1 MPSIS
6 SWEPFQA
13 SDPKATRR
21 LPPQGV
27 PPRRLRPLRSVW
39 STLGQGILLGV
50 MGALLLILLGVG
62 VGLGIYGVYAASLPS
77 PDELHDRAAAFKSAK
92 IHDRRGRLL
101 FEVFDPTGGRRTLV
115 RIEEVP
121 GHLIDAVVAT
131 EDETFFVNPG
141 LNPFAILRALLAD
154 LREGEIVQGGSTITQ
169 QVVKNLFLTPERTL
183 SRKVNEAILAA
194 ELTRRYSKNEIL
206 EIYLN
211 EVYYGNL
218 AYGMGAAS
226 ETYFGK
232 HVSRLTLPEA
242 ALLAGLIQSP
252 ALYDPYT
259 HPQAALARRAVVL
272 RRMRESGLITAAQER
287 EASAAPLDLVP
298 REVVMEAPHMVMYVR
313 EELERQYGTEAL
325 YGGGLQV
332 YTTLE
337 LALQHQV
344 EEIVRQ
350 QMAELS
356 ERGASN
362 AAVVVMDPRTGD
374 ILAMV
379 GSVDFYRP
387 GDGQVNVARRLRQ
400 PGSTIKPFTYLAAL
414 ERGWTPGTMLM
425 DVRQAFPDG
434 ANPPYTPEN
443 YDKKEMGPISL
454 RTALACS
461 RNIPAV
467 STLHQIG
474 LPALLDMSH
483 RLGMV
488 SLNRPD
494 YGLALTLGGGD
505 VTLLEMVAAY
515 GALANGGQRVTTRPV
530 LRIVDQQGAVWLDQD
545 PPAMPQVVDPRHAYL
560 ISHILADNEAR
571 VPAFGRGSVLEWRSD
586 RPSPVAVKT
595 GTTDDYRDSWTVGYT
610 PEVVVGVWVGN
621 NDNTPM
627 DRLTGSRGAALIWR
641 EVMELALEGQEHDEW
656 PRPDGLVELEVCA
669 LSGQRPGPHCTE
681 TRHELFLADHLPE
694 ECTVHRVVQVCQIT
708 GALAAEHCPKDTVE
722 ERVVED
728 YGPSWDGWAQAQGI
742 DIPPRESCTLH
753 QRPVH
758 VALRVAEQS
767 EGRSIAG
774 ILRLV
779 GSTDIPD
786 FAAYWVEVGRGEQ
799 PSHWTPVTPPI
810 AAPVMDSTL
819 CNWDSARVEPGLY
832 TLRLV
837 VSDQHGHRY
846 QATTT
851 ASIERMATP
860 TPSISPTPLPSL
872 TPTALPKTPTPI
884 STATPTSAPPTW
896 TPSPVST
903 ATSTSVSPTWTPSP
917 VNTATST
924 TAPPTWTPVN
934 TAAPT
939 ATWTLPPSPTPTP
952 SLTPTDRPTATASP
966 TALPTATLT
975 AVPTVEATS
984 TVTAPETVT
993 PVSAYPEG
1001 GEWAI
1006 TRSPQE

>member
-1 MPSIS
+1 MPSTS
-6 SWEPFQA
+6 SWEPLQA

-21 LPPQGV
+21 LPTQGAPSRRPRPQ
-27 PPRRLRPLRSVW
+27 RSRPQRSVW
-39 STLGQGILLGV
+39 ATLWQGILLGV
-50 MGALLLILLGVG
+50 MGALLLILLGIG

-92 IHDRRGRLL
+92 IHDRRGQLL

-115 RIEEVP
+115 RIDEVP
-121 GHLIDAVVAT
+121 RHLIDAVVAT

-141 LNPFAILRALLAD
+141 LNPFAILRALIAD

-169 QVVKNLFLTPERTL
+169 QVVKNIFLTPERTL

-211 EVYYGNL
+211 EVYFGNL

-259 HPQAALARRAVVL
+259 NPQAALARRAIVL
-272 RRMRESGLITAAQER
+272 RRMRESGFITAAQER
-287 EASAAPLDLVP
+287 EAAAAPLDLVP
-298 REVVMEAPHMVMYVR
+298 HRVVMEAPHMVMYVR
-313 EELERQYGTEAL
+313 EELERQYGTETL

-332 YTTLE
+332 YTTLD
-337 LALQHQV
+337 LTLQHQV

-350 QMAELS
+350 QMAGLS

-400 PGSTIKPFTYLAAL
+400 PGSTIKSFTYLAAL

-434 ANPPYTPEN
+434 ANPPYIPEN
-443 YDKKEMGPISL
+443 YDKKEMGPVSL

-474 LPALLDMSH
+474 LPALLDISH

-515 GALANGGQRVTTRPV
+515 GALANGGQQVTTRPV
-530 LRIVDQQGAVWLDQD
+530 LRIVDQQGAVWLDQE

-571 VPAFGRGSVLEWRSD
+571 IPSFGRGSALEFAN
-586 RPSPVAVKT
+586 PVAVKT

-621 NDNTPM
+621 NDNTPT

-641 EVMELALEGQEHDEW
+641 EVIALALEGQARDEW
-656 PRPDGLVELEVCA
+656 PRPDGLVEMEVCA
-669 LSGQRPGPHCTE
+669 LSGQRPGPHCSE
-681 TRHELFLADHLPE
+681 TRQELFLADHLPE
-694 ECTVHRVVQVCQIT
+694 ECTVHRVVRVCQIT
-708 GALAAEHCPKDTVE
+708 GALAAEHCPEETVE
-722 ERVVED
+722 ERLVED
-728 YGPSWDGWAQAQGI
+728 YGPSWDSWAQAQGI
-742 DIPPRESCTLH
+742 VIPPRETCTLH

-758 VALRVAEQS
+758 VTLRVAEQS
-767 EGRSIAG
+767 QTG
-774 ILRLV
+774 ILQLA

-810 AAPVMDSTL
+810 AAPVMDDTL
-819 CNWDSARVEPGLY
+819 ANWDSARVEPGLY
-832 TLRLV
+832 TLRLI

-851 ASIERMATP
+851 AWIERAATP

-872 TPTALPKTPTPI
+872 TPTPLPETPTPV
-884 STATPTSAPPTW
+884 STATPTAAPPTL
-896 TPSPVST
+896 
-903 ATSTSVSPTWTPSP
+903 TPSP
-917 VNTATST
+917 VNTATP
-924 TAPPTWTPVN
+924 AATWTPGP
-934 TAAPT
+934 TPAPSFTPTSEPT
-939 ATWTLPPSPTPTP
+939 ATATAPLTATPTP
-952 SLTPTDRPTATASP
+952 SPTLESP
-966 TALPTATLT
+966 A
-975 AVPTVEATS
+975 
-984 TVTAPETVT
+984 TVT
-993 PVSAYPEG
+993 PVATYPVEG
-1001 GEWAI
+1001 EGEV
-1006 TRSPQE
+1006 TPSPQGQGGDIGTRLPMPTQ